1 MTSRRVYLVMAMY
14 ETARGSVSYPVV
26 AYDTEETA
34 ATALESLM
42 TDASCEYSVLPIVLM
57 EDGPDGPCTIDR

>member
-1 MTSRRVYLVMAMY
+1 MTSRRVYLVTVMY

-42 TDASCEYSVLPIVLM
+42 ADASYEYSVLPIVLM
-57 EDGPDGPCTIDR
+57 EDGHDGPCTIDR

>member
-1 MTSRRVYLVMAMY
+1 MTAMY

-57 EDGPDGPCTIDR
+57 EDGPEDPCTIVR